1 MDRPADPTP
10 AEATVANANLWAAY
24 LEQQWRGWLNPLGL
38 PTPEIVESTAARVA
52 SFLTLVVGGP
62 IARMYQENAPSVTP
76 SEPARLTREPAK
88 AGSDSVAA

>member
-1 MDRPADPTP
+1 MDRPTDPTP

-62 IARMYQENAPSVTP
+62 IARMYQENAPSVAPPAPPRPTH
-76 SEPARLTREPAK
+76 EPA
-88 AGSDSVAA
+88 DSSAVAA